1 MLKKG
6 REVVSG
12 REKEVKGEMERKGS
26 NEQTKMEPC
35 IPAEERG
42 IRQPITEKIDIYF
55 SVKLFF
61 TLPYNEGRAIVRI
74 FSSFKLI

>member
-1 MLKKG
+1 M
-6 REVVSG
+6 VHG

-26 NEQTKMEPC
+26 NEQTKMEPR
-35 IPAEERG
+35 ISAEGRG
-42 IRQPITEKIDIYF
+42 IRQSIKEKIDIYF

>member
-6 REVVSG
+6 SKVVHG

-26 NEQTKMEPC
+26 NEQTKMEPR
-35 IPAEERG
+35 ISAEGRG
-42 IRQPITEKIDIYF
+42 IRQPIKEKIDIYF